1 MKRLAVLP
9 LILLVSCAY
18 LTSNTSTN
26 PQTGE
31 ITTRVR
37 AITLF
42 DSQSALTKFQNRGVM
57 TSSNEW
63 APGTSIGSLNQEATS
78 TNLNQILGIVVQKA
92 VEGAVGAAK

>member
-1 MKRLAVLP
+1 MKRLAVMP
-9 LILLVSCAY
+9 LILLAGCAY

-31 ITTRVR
+31 ITTKVR

-42 DSQSALTKFQNRGVM
+42 DSQSALTKFQNRGVL

-63 APGTSIGSLNQEATS
+63 APGTSIGSLNQEAS
-78 TNLNQILGIVVQKA
+78 GTNFVDLIGAAAKGASQ
-92 VEGAVGAAK
+92 GAVQGLK